1 LCSEVEKQERSASEH
16 KALQLLQDVR
26 KKWYLAEEERTEKI
40 RWASIVKGQCHKI
53 LHVKCCESWM
63 FIPDPVS

>member
-1 LCSEVEKQERSASEH
+1 LAEIEKQERSASEH

-40 RWASIVKGQCHKI
+40 R
-53 LHVKCCESWM
+53 
-63 FIPDPVS
+63 